1 MSNEIPTEQIA
12 DPDPIG
18 ETPGRF
24 RGDMITISPHHFV
37 IRSYTDTLHNGEIR
51 VETGRLL
58 VYDENEIVKK
68 IRAPQSYKVDLNA
81 PNKFGAGDEAVSF
94 TETYRQ

>member
-1 MSNEIPTEQIA
+1 MSNETPTEQI
-12 DPDPIG
+12 PVPEPIG

-24 RGDMITISPHHFV
+24 RGDTITINPHHFV
-37 IRSYTDTLHNGEIR
+37 MRSYTSTLHKGEIR
-51 VETGRLL
+51 VEQGRLL
-58 VYDENEIVKK
+58 IYNEEEVVKK
-68 IRAPQSYKVDLNA
+68 IRAPQSYKVDLDG